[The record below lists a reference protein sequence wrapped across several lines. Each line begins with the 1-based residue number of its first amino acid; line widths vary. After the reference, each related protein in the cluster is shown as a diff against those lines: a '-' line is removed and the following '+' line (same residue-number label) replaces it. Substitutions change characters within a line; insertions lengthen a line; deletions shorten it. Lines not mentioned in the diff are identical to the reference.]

1 LPQPLEKYGGADRDR
16 TDGLLNAIQALSQ
29 LSYSPTLCNEEDYP
43 IPVRIATATGTVP
56 SRSLHFF
63 DRRYTAD
70 SANRLGAK
78 PPSTLPPRSLER

>member
-1 LPQPLEKYGGADRDR
+1 MPQPLEKSGGADRDR

-43 IPVRIATATGTVP
+43 ITVLNAMSKQWEDTP
-56 SRSLHFF
+56 HFF

-70 SANRLGAK
+70 SANRLG
-78 PPSTLPPRSLER
+78 PNPRSTLPPRSFER